1 MSLADELLADLEDD
15 ETIEDEF
22 APGIDPNEALYGAEG
37 GQQQNLLEST
47 SRQYASVKA
56 LTKVIDSDE
65 LKRIMAEI
73 NSREDDCKYS

>member
-1 MSLADELLADLEDD
+1 MSLADELLADLEDED
-15 ETIEDEF
+15 TIEDEF
-22 APGIDPNEALYGAEG
+22 PPGFDPKEALYDGR
-37 GQQQNLLEST
+37 QQQNQLETT

-73 NSREDDCKYS
+73 NLRHNDDCKRN